1 MDLSKKH
8 EPAWAYQPLFVAE
21 KVEAAKEDDAK
32 P

>member
-21 KVEAAKEDDAK
+21 KVEAKEAK